1 MSRSA
6 ARPKPEPEVS
16 DGRRRR
22 GQDNRARIV
31 AAMIALVGEG
41 EVAPRAEQV
50 AARADV
56 GLRTVFRHF
65 QDMDSLYREMSKAIE
80 AELRAIVE
88 PPLKA
93 ADWPGRLRELI
104 DRRARAFERIAP
116 FRRAA
121 EAFRHRSKFL
131 GQDYAR
137 LVVTLRQVLTREA
150 PAHVLA
156 DREAFEAMDLVMSFE
171 AWSRL
176 RREQGLSPEAAKA
189 VIAKAVEMVTGCLG
203 GGGSPVRPGLG

>member
-6 ARPKPEPEVS
+6 AQPKPEPEIS

-50 AARADV
+50 ASRADV

-80 AELRAIVE
+80 AELRAIVD

-150 PAHVLA
+150 PPRVLA

-189 VIAKAVEMVTGCLG
+189 VIAKAVDKLTG
-203 GGGSPVRPGLG
+203 